1 MNQAS
6 TAISP
11 DSKKKNALTKESEYG
26 VMGIK
31 KPLLEVSA
39 KAEEVW
45 GPALGGREKEDSLKV
60 MTGTVEKYKELYEVN
75 AAITDSIKRKDYE
88 SIVEEYTKAKRFADD
103 AKRLTDSLRS
113 STPTDSQIFQ
123 ILLAARVWRDV
134 EIQIEDFK
142 RDVWRRLV
150 ATQSGS
156 PRVEG
161 AVGGQD
167 QHMELIGILLE
178 LGVTDNPIWVWLLSR
193 FDHLKSKIQTTS
205 DRSKIELEIL
215 RRRLAN
221 GERPTT
227 QIIASHLRSLGRQ
240 TAEDKPT
247 SVDSSEIVELW
258 EKMHTYLSNMLSSQG
273 ILGEVVEFWQTVQSF
288 IDGRAQKNLPVGM
301 NGHSRNH
308 HRLSDQGTLD
318 LQKGTVEL
326 IDMIRESV
334 FEFFAD
340 PPIEDISSLFSPL
353 PPTPRTPAASQL
365 TPSALRDPR
374 FNFDPNN
381 LPPPSPKRGESW
393 EKFAFWPPWSN
404 SLSGV
409 HYLAKLLVLVGT
421 GASEMAAVSA
431 VNKGDVDAIER
442 LKTLVSGA
450 RERCVSAICAA
461 WNRDAEN
468 IKVLED
474 WRRSPE
480 KRDLTRIPAYF
491 GSFESAVLTGMQKI
505 LYISEAVVK
514 PGFAD
519 VVSPPPAK
527 LLQMVRS
534 QFVTTIYKSLSGM
547 VENAEKTV
555 KKAEDDW
562 TTDNDGLA
570 SPVAMII
577 ATSIGAGTVNASDR
591 VSLVPHLQNDL
602 ANIIR
607 TSVCS

>member
-1 MNQAS
+1 MAV
-6 TAISP
+6 SP

-31 KPLLEVSA
+31 KPLLDVSA

-60 MTGTVEKYKELYEVN
+60 MTGTVQKYKDLYEVN
-75 AAITDSIKRKDYE
+75 AAITDSIKRRDYE
-88 SIVEEYTKAKRFADD
+88 SIVEEYTKAKRFADE
-103 AKRLTDSLRS
+103 ARRLTESLRS
-113 STPTDSQIFQ
+113 TPPTDAQISQM
-123 ILLAARVWRDV
+123 LLAARVWGDV

-150 ATQSGS
+150 GMQGGS
-156 PRVEG
+156 SKIDGP
-161 AVGGQD
+161 QD
-167 QHMELIGILLE
+167 QHMELIGVLLE

-205 DRSKIELEIL
+205 DRSKIEIEIL

-227 QIIASHLRSLGRQ
+227 QIIASHLRSLARQ

-273 ILGEVVEFWQTVQSF
+273 ILGEVVEFWQTVRSF
-288 IDGRAQKNLPVGM
+288 IEGKAQKNLPLGI
-301 NGHSRNH
+301 NGSSREH

-353 PPTPRTPAASQL
+353 PPTPRTPGASQL
-365 TPSALRDPR
+365 TPSSLRDPR
-374 FNFDPNN
+374 FNYDPNN

-431 VNKGDVDAIER
+431 NKGDADAMER
-442 LKTLVSGA
+442 LKTLVGSA

-562 TTDNDGLA
+562 ATDTDGLA
-570 SPVAMII
+570 SPVAMVI

-591 VSLVPHLQNDL
+591 VSHWFEAQRAKLIVSEC
-602 ANIIR
+602 ANAFN
-607 TSVCS
+607 S